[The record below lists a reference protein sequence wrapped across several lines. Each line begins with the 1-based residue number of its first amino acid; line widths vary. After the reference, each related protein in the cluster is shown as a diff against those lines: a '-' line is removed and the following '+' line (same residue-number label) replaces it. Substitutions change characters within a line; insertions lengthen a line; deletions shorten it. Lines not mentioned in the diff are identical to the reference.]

1 MDQDVLR
8 TAARWQS
15 AFTEE
20 MARTGYTTRTTFYQD
35 LTIAEVISGGEGV
48 RDTYR
53 RVCQEWR
60 GNVEYYTEFVLCLN
74 AKIWQH
80 YKDNEPLARVYDELW
95 RDACTWAVENL
106 KGDDLAYY
114 QRTTD

>member
-8 TAARWQS
+8 AAARMQS

-20 MARTGYTTRTTFYQD
+20 MAATGYTTRTSFYSD
-35 LTIAEVISGGEGV
+35 LSIGELIGGAEGV

-74 AKIWQH
+74 SKIWQH
-80 YKDNEPLARVYDELW
+80 YKTNEPLARVYNELW
-95 RDACTWAVENL
+95 RDACNWAAENL
-106 KGDDLAYY
+106 KGDELAYY
-114 QRTTD
+114 QLTTR